1 MTDNILNNF
10 YSLNFGDKSHS
21 SFSRLSIRGL
31 ALACASLSA
40 LCTAPALAADASAP
54 AAEDAPEIVVTAQK
68 REESLQKVPISIG
81 VLSGKTLD
89 QQAVGGTIEALALQ
103 PSIALSS
110 SDAGGS
116 TQISIRG
123 VAPALALGAGSST
136 VGYYVDSVP
145 YGSVRNA
152 AVPNTSSFDL
162 SRIEV
167 LRGPQGTLYGA
178 NALNGVVRVLTNDP
192 DPSHFEVKMRA
203 GLSATEG
210 GEPSYRADAAI
221 NIPLIEDKLAVRLVG
236 GVERAGGWINQPTR
250 GVDNA
255 NSQLTEYVRVKVG
268 ARPSENLKVDLSAW
282 LYRNK
287 YEAANYSNS
296 SGNQRAQIAFPGT
309 TTFGSY
315 NAKIVYD
322 LPFATIS
329 SATSYMAFKMD
340 LNSDFNFGPP
350 VPNVNDPHLPSDYN
364 LVSRLPGSVFT
375 EEFLVNSNG
384 EGPWRWSAGLFYRKA
399 HDDTFHTFPAFAGP
413 FSLNW
418 RDKSKSYAAFG
429 EITRSFADGHL
440 ELTGGLRYFHDDVR
454 TITTTASN
462 NLFPPG
468 EVRQKAHATTPRVV
482 MTWLPNSDITAYIS
496 YSQGFRSSLPQA
508 PLTHLLNSTIPNTTP
523 DKLTNYEIGSKGKL
537 LGGLLTYDASV
548 YYIKWKGVQQL
559 LSLFDDPDGDGN
571 GVGVGYL
578 ANGTSASGL
587 GVDLALTLQPTTGF
601 QIGGSIGYSG
611 LTQDADVKQ
620 NLTGVEEVLYPKGS
634 RIPFSPEY
642 TLGGYV
648 SYAFALNDKL
658 DGKFKVSA
666 SYRSKTILKTHDNGL
681 QTALCR
687 PEAPGAVILVCE
699 SGRPFFVNG
708 NFDISTHNNQTVSLF
723 VENLTNWGGKTD
735 PAYSFPTEYRPRPR
749 TWGIQYSATF

>member
-1 MTDNILNNF
+1 MNYRYLR
-10 YSLNFGDKSHS
+10 DKP
-21 SFSRLSIRGL
+21 SFRLVALTCVSIG
-31 ALACASLSA
+31 A
-40 LCTAPALAADASAP
+40 LCAPSAMAQTPSNEVELA
-54 AAEDAPEIVVTAQK
+54 EIVVTAQK

-81 VLSGKTLD
+81 VISGKTLD

-145 YGSVRNA
+145 YGTVRNA

-178 NALNGVVRVLTNDP
+178 NALNGVVRVLTSDP
-192 DPSHFEVKMRA
+192 DPSQFEVKMRA
-203 GLSATEG
+203 GISATEG

-221 NIPLIEDKLAVRLVG
+221 NIPLISDKLAIRLVG
-236 GVERAGGWINQPTR
+236 GVERAGGWINQPLR
-250 GVDNA
+250 GVEDA
-255 NSQLTEYVRVKVG
+255 NSQLTEYVRIKVG
-268 ARPSENLKVDLSAW
+268 ARPSENLKIDLSAW
-282 LYRNK
+282 LYRNEYK
-287 YEAANYSNS
+287 AANYSDS
-296 SGNQRAQIAFPGT
+296 SGNQKTQIGFPGE

-315 NAKIVYD
+315 SAKIVYD

-329 SATSYMAFKMD
+329 SATSYMAFRMD
-340 LNSDFNFGPP
+340 LNSDFNFSPLT
-350 VPNVNDPHLPSDYN
+350 VPNPADFN
-364 LVSRLPGSVFT
+364 LVSDLPGSVFT
-375 EEFLVNSNG
+375 EEFLVSSNH

-418 RDKSKSYAAFG
+418 KDKSKSYAVFG
-429 EITRSFADGHL
+429 EVTRSFADGKL
-440 ELTGGLRYFHDDVR
+440 ELTGGLRYFHDDVK

-462 NLFPPG
+462 NLFPAG
-468 EVRQKAHATTPRVV
+468 EVRQKAQATTPRVV
-482 MTWLPNSDITAYIS
+482 MTWLPNSDLTAYIS

-508 PLTHLLNSTIPNTTP
+508 PLTHLLSPTIPNTTP

-537 LGGLLTYDASV
+537 FGGLMTYDASL

-559 LSLFDDPDGDGN
+559 LSLFSN

-578 ANGTSASGL
+578 ANGTAASGL
-587 GVDLALTLQPTTGF
+587 GVDLALTLQPTRGF
-601 QIGGSIGYSG
+601 KIGGSIGYSG

-620 NLTGVEEVLYPKGS
+620 NVTGVEEVLYPKGS
-634 RIPFSPEY
+634 RIPFSPKY
-642 TLGGYV
+642 TLGGFV
-648 SYAFALNDKL
+648 SYAFALNDNL
-658 DGKFKVSA
+658 DGKFNASA
-666 SYRSKTILKTHDNGL
+666 SYRSKTILKTHNNGN
-681 QTALCR
+681 QTALCN
-687 PEAPGAVILVCE
+687 PKGPPSAVPIQICE
-699 SGRPFFVNG
+699 SDRPFFVNA
-708 NFDISTHNNQTVSLF
+708 NFDISTHNNQTVSLY
-723 VENLTNWGGKTD
+723 VENLTDWGGKTD
-735 PAYSFPTEYRPRPR
+735 PAYSFPTEFRPRPR

>member
-1 MTDNILNNF
+1 MTYNMSTNNQINTF
-10 YSLNFGDKSHS
+10 HNKSFVDFHGRRVRS
-21 SFSRLSIRGL
+21 IFSECVSVL
-31 ALACASLSA
+31 ALCAS
-40 LCTAPALAADASAP
+40 PAFAADASVP
-54 AAEDAPEIVVTAQK
+54 AANAEPSEIVVTAQK

-136 VGYYVDSVP
+136 VAYYVDSVP
-145 YGSVRNA
+145 YGTVRNA

-192 DPSHFEVKMRA
+192 DPSHFEAKMRA

-221 NIPLIEDKLAVRLVG
+221 NIPLIEDRLAVRLVG
-236 GVERAGGWINQPTR
+236 GVERAGGWINQPMR
-250 GVDNA
+250 GVKNA
-255 NSQLTEYVRVKVG
+255 NSQLTEYVRVKIG
-268 ARPSENLKVDLSAW
+268 ARATENLRIDLSAW
-282 LYRNK
+282 LYRNE
-287 YEAANYSNS
+287 YDAANYSDS
-296 SGNQRAQIAFPGT
+296 SGNQRAQIGFPGE

-329 SATSYMAFKMD
+329 SATSYMAFRMD
-340 LNSDFNFGPP
+340 LNSDFNYGPA
-350 VPNVNDPHLPSDYN
+350 VPNANDPLLPSDYN
-364 LVSRLPGSVFT
+364 LVSDLPGSVFS

-384 EGPWRWSAGLFYRKA
+384 QGPWRWSAGLFYRKA

-418 RDKSKSYAAFG
+418 RDKSKSYAVFG
-429 EITRSFADGHL
+429 EVTRSFADGRL
-440 ELTGGLRYFHDDVR
+440 ELTGGLRYFHDDVK
-454 TITTTASN
+454 TTTTTASN
-462 NLFPPG
+462 NLFPAG

-482 MTWLPNSDITAYIS
+482 MTWLPSVDLTAYIS
-496 YSQGFRSSLPQA
+496 YSQGFRSGLPQA
-508 PLTHLLNSTIPNTTP
+508 PLTTLLNSSIVSAKP
-523 DKLTNYEIGSKGKL
+523 DKLTNYEVGSKGKL
-537 LGGLLTYDASV
+537 FDGLLTYDASL

-559 LSLFDDPDGDGN
+559 LSLFSN

-578 ANGTSASGL
+578 ANGTSASGV
-587 GVDLALTLQPTTGF
+587 GVDLAVTLQPATGF
-601 QIGGSIGYSG
+601 KIGGSIGYSG
-611 LTQDADVKQ
+611 LTEDVDVTQ
-620 NLTGVEEVLYPKGS
+620 NITGVEEVLYPKGS
-634 RIPFSPEY
+634 RIPFSPKY
-642 TLGGYV
+642 TLGGFL
-648 SYAFALNDKL
+648 SYAFGLGDNL
-658 DGKFKVSA
+658 DGTFRVSA
-666 SYRSKTILKTHDNGL
+666 SYRSKTILKTHNNGP
-681 QTALCR
+681 QTQLCT
-687 PEAPGAVILVCE
+687 PPNADVQICE
-699 SGRPFFVNG
+699 SGRPFYVNA
-708 NFDISTHNNQTVSLF
+708 NFDISTRSNQTISLF
-723 VENLTNWGGKTD
+723 VENLTDWGGKTD
-735 PAYSFPTEYRPRPR
+735 PSYSFPTEYRPRPR